1 MMIMLT
7 MMMTL
12 MMTMMM
18 TMMMNITDK
27 LTTKLGRNRQFKI
40 LFSQLILQITDHS
53 MEHNTSGKSLK
64 ELLDII
70 SPSLTGKA
78 WAG

>member
-7 MMMTL
+7 

-18 TMMMNITDK
+18 TMMMNIPDN
-27 LTTKLGRNRQFKI
+27 LTAKLGRNRQFKI

-53 MEHNTSGKSLK
+53 MEHNTSSKSLK

-70 SPSLTGKA
+70 SLSLTGKA